1 VDELFYSCYEV
12 TRHGLVLK
20 DTVLIIIRKAE
31 VIPEVWLNPSLSLND
46 VQSMINSALER
57 QTKINDELMRRL
69 IEEWDQKNLLILRL
83 ILILLLA
90 LLISLKPIHK

>member
-12 TRHGLVLK
+12 TRLGLVLK
-20 DTVLIIIRKAE
+20 DTILIIIRKAE